1 MAARDDDSTWRAHTR
16 WSAPTTLLFLT
27 RRRGSVRFPQARR
40 CPAPVF
46 AGSVSTACRDRLA
59 SSSEIRN
66 HAPSC
71 RCPFLATSPR
81 PRRDPSRISY
91 PSETVTNKSYGAIS
105 ATTDTDAYWARH
117 AFTATNKAHG
127 AMSALVRITSQSLI
141 SNAYTLHK
149 IEVTTTST
157 YIGSDT
163 PERSAKRDT

>member
-1 MAARDDDSTWRAHTR
+1 
-16 WSAPTTLLFLT
+16 
-27 RRRGSVRFPQARR
+27 RRRGSVRFPQVRR

-105 ATTDTDAYWARH
+105 ATTDTDAYWARD
-117 AFTATNKAHG
+117 AFTATKKAHG
-127 AMSALVRITSQSLI
+127 AMSALVRITSQSWN
-141 SNAYTLHK
+141 SNAYTLNK
-149 IEVTTTST
+149 MQVTKGRT
-157 YIGSDT
+157 YIGRDTHERADKSDT
-163 PERSAKRDT
+163 GRDWG